1 MRCIVHI
8 CRATA
13 TDHSGYLLRL
23 QGQSVGSGRVELLQD
38 RQALFARI
46 TALGLPA
53 SRLTM
58 TLSNLRDEDQAVW
71 VNCEVHDPDFAE
83 FGRQTRRAENTDR

>member
-1 MRCIVHI
+1 MAQMRCIVHI
-8 CRATA
+8 SRATA

-23 QGQSVGSGRVELLQD
+23 QGPSVGSGRLELLRD
-38 RQALFARI
+38 RQALFDRV

-53 SRLTM
+53 SRLSM

-71 VNCEVHDPDFAE
+71 VNCEVPDRHFE
-83 FGRQTRRAENTDR
+83 DFGRAEA